1 MLKAILLSYANKGY
15 MSLRKQEEFYKFDL
29 RVRCLFK
36 DRTPSYPTI
45 HSFQQRALQ
54 PCLEDIFVKFNRFVE
69 EFDPG
74 FNPSVLFLD
83 GTKIAANANK
93 MTFVW
98 TAATYKFFRS
108 SWEKLIRLIEKLNG
122 WLKNNKA
129 PYRVST
135 LKEPKPEFL
144 LYLDAFFAQLEEDFN
159 IPIVTGRGH
168 RKHPLQRLHDQFVD
182 IAVRLFRYVIYDELA
197 DGRNSFSKT
206 DPDATFM
213 HMKWDY
219 YNNTNIFKPAYNVQ
233 FGVSHGYI
241 RVVHVSQHCNDLH
254 DFIPTVEKYYEQYGE
269 YPNMVPADAGYGSY
283 DNYMYCEE
291 HGIKPMMKVV
301 KIKSRKRSQIKT
313 VFALGLLKEQIKES
327 RFVQVD
333 MKWSCSR

>member
-1 MLKAILLSYANKGY
+1 MLSKQINQFDYNISPNFQSLLLTLFPEIESDRTFSLVNFFVDQYLDLTYYPSLLSWPNYKFPAPTMLKAILLSYANKGY

-36 DRTPSYPTI
+36 DRTPSYTTI

-159 IPIVTGRGH
+159 IPMVTGRGH

-254 DFIPTVEKYYEQYGE
+254 DFIPTVEK
-269 YPNMVPADAGYGSY
+269 VRL
-283 DNYMYCEE
+283 
-291 HGIKPMMKVV
+291 V
-301 KIKSRKRSQIKT
+301 R
-313 VFALGLLKEQIKES
+313 
-327 RFVQVD
+327 
-333 MKWSCSR
+333 